1 MTFFIVILGTFV
13 KKRTDA
19 GRRRTVR
26 TVQLEENIL
35 DAVADTPS
43 TSTRKLAAQLN
54 TPKTIIHEVL
64 REQLLYPYHLQKVHE
79 LTPEDFPRRIQFAN
93 WLLDQQRTNPNFVS
107 MILFTDEAG
116 FTKNGIVNL
125 HNSHVWADG
134 NPHAAVVSHHQ
145 HQFQSINI
153 WAGIIG
159 NFLIGPFVLP
169 PRLNGELYL
178 EFLQNNLLD
187 LIEHLPLAI
196 RRNMYFMHDG
206 APPHFS
212 VAVRNHLNNVFPN
225 RWIGRGGYI
234 AWPPRSPDLT
244 PLDFHLWGHLK
255 TLVYSTPVDTR
266 EELLQRIRIHCDVIR
281 NNPGLLW
288 RVQQSTIRR
297 TRECIR
303 RHGAH
308 VEPTY

>member
-244 PLDFHLWGHLK
+244 PLDFYLWGHLK